1 MNSEPLPQFKLGA
14 FKCPHCMAYAKQYW
28 RVHSTTIC
36 RDGLSIQIAGLSGIF
51 HTSTCEFCG
60 KSSIW
65 YNKQLVYPKVIMVA
79 PPNQDMD
86 DEIIAD
92 YNEAA
97 SILQQSPRGASAIL
111 RLATQKLCK
120 QLGESG
126 KNLNTDIANLVK
138 RGLSPQIQK
147 SLDSLRV
154 IGNNAVHPG
163 EISVN
168 DTPEI
173 ALALFK
179 LINKIADTMIT
190 DIKEIDAIY
199 DSLPEAQRAA
209 IEQRDNKR

>member
-1 MNSEPLPQFKLGA
+1 MSDLLPSFGA
-14 FKCPHCMAYAKQYW
+14 EAFSCPYCRTYAKQEWKRHGYDYALCAYN
-28 RVHSTTIC
+28 VAET
-36 RDGLSIQIAGLSGIF
+36 DGPDCF
-51 HTSTCEFCG
+51 YTSTCACCH

-65 YNKQLVYPKVIMVA
+65 HHRQLIYPQAKLVA
-79 PPNQDMD
+79 LPNPDLEE
-86 DEIIAD
+86 EIISD

-97 SILQQSPRGASAIL
+97 SILQLSPRGASAIL

-120 QLGESG
+120 QLGEAG

-138 RGLSPQIQK
+138 RGLSPRIQK

-163 EISVN
+163 EIDIN

-190 DIKEIDAIY
+190 DLKEIDAIY
-199 DSLPEAQRAA
+199 DSLPASQRTA
-209 IEQRDNKR
+209 IKQRDNKGE

>member
-1 MNSEPLPQFKLGA
+1 
-14 FKCPHCMAYAKQYW
+14 
-28 RVHSTTIC
+28 
-36 RDGLSIQIAGLSGIF
+36 
-51 HTSTCEFCG
+51 
-60 KSSIW
+60 
-65 YNKQLVYPKVIMVA
+65 MVA